1 MLVVL
6 MLGML
11 YCACVRNPVTGKRQ
25 LVLLSEGQEI
35 SMGQESHPEVLSE
48 FGIVENKE
56 LQEYC
61 SRIGSNLAKVSH
73 RPNLPWHFT
82 VVDSPVVNAF
92 AVPGGFIY
100 ITAASR
106 AHE

>member
-1 MLVVL
+1 MRVLSIRIQMLVVL

-25 LVLLSEGQEI
+25 LALLSEGQEI

-73 RPNLPWHFT
+73 RPNLPWHLSVGET
-82 VVDSPVVNAF
+82 LENRDLQLQR
-92 AVPGGFIY
+92 IL
-100 ITAASR
+100 
-106 AHE
+106 